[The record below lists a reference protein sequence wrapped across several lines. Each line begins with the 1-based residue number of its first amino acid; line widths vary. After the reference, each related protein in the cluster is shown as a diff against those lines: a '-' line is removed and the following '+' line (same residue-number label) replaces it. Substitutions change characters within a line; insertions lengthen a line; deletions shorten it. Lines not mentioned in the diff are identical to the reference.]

1 MNGIDDVGTEWVTF
15 SHLGGADLV
24 RLAGEVDMANASAI
38 GAEIATHTVASSTVL
53 IDLTAVSFL
62 DSAGVR
68 LLDTLIG
75 AYGERGTPVQLV
87 VAPTGPVRLTLMM
100 CAFRE
105 DLLSPD
111 LTSAAEAVGR

>member
-15 SHLGGADLV
+15 SHLGDSDLV
-24 RLAGEVDMANASAI
+24 RLAGEVDMANAAAI
-38 GAEIATHTVASSTVL
+38 GAEIAAHTVASSAVL

-75 AYGERGTPVQLV
+75 AYGERGAAVQLV
-87 VAPTGPVRLTLMM
+87 VAPTGPVRRTLEM

-105 DLLSPD
+105 DLLSAD
-111 LTSAAEAVGR
+111 LVSAAAAVGG